1 MYVCIEAATSRLNG
15 FEKFSL
21 LFVIRFDQSFLSL
34 TIVVPLWFT
43 ISLVFFH
50 LFKALFSGFLQFKG
64 RFVDGQITSQYRDR
78 APLSKLT
85 YQL

>member
-15 FEKFSL
+15 FQKLSL
-21 LFVIRFDQSFLSL
+21 LFVFRFDQSFLSL
-34 TIVVPLWFT
+34 TILVPLWFT
-43 ISLVFFH
+43 ISF
-50 LFKALFSGFLQFKG
+50 FKALFSGFPQFKG
-64 RFVDGQITSQYRDR
+64 RFVHGQVTSQYRDR